1 MTRLFAVLVALSLA
15 AVSVGQDGP
24 KAPAKADE
32 KKAEPKK
39 VEPKDGDTPPA
50 GEELDVQKT
59 ADRIAEN
66 AQKAGDR
73 LKEKDPGA
81 DTRKIQQEI
90 LKDID
95 ALLKKAQ
102 QPPPPSPPQDM
113 PPMPPMMPPPKSD
126 MPPPMGG
133 MPPPQGG
140 MPPPKGGGGMPPP
153 QAGMPMGGGS
163 GSQPKAGSSGGG
175 GSSSGKADRRP
186 RKQRRPRGESPMPT
200 GMGDPMASAGP
211 GGMNPMPARP
221 EPKDGPKDKDD
232 QPGGENPDMKFG
244 PLSPKRQS
252 DRLADLYKDVW
263 GTLPDRMRQEMD
275 LYYREQFMPRYS
287 ELLRQYYAAL
297 AEQRK
302 KGTEDR

>member
-1 MTRLFAVLVALSLA
+1 MVASFGTIDMTRLFAFLASLTLA
-15 AVSVGQDGP
+15 AAGAAQDAP
-24 KAPAKADE
+24 KPAVPKPDE

-39 VEPKDGDTPPA
+39 AEPKDEKPVEGDDV
-50 GEELDVQKT
+50 DVQKT
-59 ADRIAEN
+59 AERIAEN

-102 QPPPPSPPQDM
+102 QPPPSPPDM
-113 PPMPPMMPPPKSD
+113 PPPMSDMPPPKSD
-126 MPPPMGG
+126 MPPPMPKGG
-133 MPPPQGG
+133 TGQGG
-140 MPPPKGGGGMPPP
+140 SPPPKSPMPK
-153 QAGMPMGGGS
+153 GS
-163 GSQPKAGSSGGG
+163 GQGSGTPQPKPGNGGAG
-175 GSSSGKADRRP
+175 GSSNGKADRRP
-186 RKQRRPRGESPMPT
+186 RKERRPRGDTPMP
-200 GMGDPMASAGP
+200 MGDPMANAGP

-221 EPKDGPKDKDD
+221 EPKDGPQEKKD
-232 QPGGENPDMKFG
+232 QQGGNATGAKFG
-244 PLSPKRQS
+244 PLSPKRQN
-252 DRLADLYKDVW
+252 DKLADLYKDVW
-263 GTLPDRMRQEMD
+263 GTLPDRLRQEMD

-302 KGTEDR
+302 KGAEDR

>member
-1 MTRLFAVLVALSLA
+1 MSRLFAILVTFALVATGA
-15 AVSVGQDGP
+15 GQDASKP
-24 KAPAKADE
+24 PAKADE

-39 VEPKDGDTPPA
+39 SDPKDGDTPPA
-50 GEELDVQKT
+50 GDEVDVQKT
-59 ADRIAEN
+59 AERIAEN

-73 LKEKDPGA
+73 LKDKDPGA

-102 QPPPPSPPQDM
+102 QPPPPPP
-113 PPMPPMMPPPKSD
+113 D
-126 MPPPMGG
+126 MPPPDMPPDMPPPQGG
-133 MPPPQGG
+133 MPPPKGG

-153 QAGMPMGGGS
+153 KAGMPMGGGN
-163 GSQPKAGSSGGG
+163 GAAQPKGGSGGA
-175 GSSSGKADRRP
+175 GKAERRP
-186 RKQRRPRGESPMPT
+186 RKERRPRGDSPMPM
-200 GMGDPMASAGP
+200 GMGDPMANAGP
-211 GGMNPMPARP
+211 GGTNLMGGRP
-221 EPKDGPKDKDD
+221 DPKTGPKDKDD
-232 QPGGENPDMKFG
+232 KPGGENTGARGG

-252 DRLADLYKDVW
+252 DKLADLYKDVW
-263 GTLPDRMRQEMD
+263 GTLPDRLRQEMD

>member
-1 MTRLFAVLVALSLA
+1 MTRLLAFLVSASLA
-15 AVSVGQDGP
+15 AVCAGQDAP
-24 KAPAKADE
+24 KPATPKPDE
-32 KKAEPKK
+32 RKTDPKK
-39 VEPKDGDTPPA
+39 TEPKDEKTAEGD
-50 GEELDVQKT
+50 EVDVQKT
-59 ADRIAEN
+59 AERIAEN

-102 QPPPPSPPQDM
+102 QPPQSP
-113 PPMPPMMPPPKSD
+113 PPMPPPMSDMMPPPKSD
-126 MPPPMGG
+126 MPPPMPKDGTG
-133 MPPPQGG
+133 QASGS
-140 MPPPKGGGGMPPP
+140 PPPKSPMPK
-153 QAGMPMGGGS
+153 GS
-163 GSQPKAGSSGGG
+163 GQGSNTSQPKQGSSSPG
-175 GSSSGKADRRP
+175 GSSNGKADRRP
-186 RKQRRPRGESPMPT
+186 RKERRPQGDSPMPT
-200 GMGDPMASAGP
+200 GDPMTNAGA

-221 EPKDGPKDKDD
+221 EPKDGPKEKD
-232 QPGGENPDMKFG
+232 QQGGSVAGAKFG
-244 PLSPKRQS
+244 PLSPKRQN
-252 DRLADLYKDVW
+252 DKLADLYKDVW
-263 GTLPDRMRQEMD
+263 GTLPDRLRQEMD